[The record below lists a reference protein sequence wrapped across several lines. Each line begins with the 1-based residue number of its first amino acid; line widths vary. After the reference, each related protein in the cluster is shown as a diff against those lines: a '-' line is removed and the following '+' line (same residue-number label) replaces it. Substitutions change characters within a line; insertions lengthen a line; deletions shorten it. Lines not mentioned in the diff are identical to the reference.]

1 MVRSSSGDPGA
12 QPRERDDRVVP
23 ELNDR
28 LGRLGNPR
36 TMFER
41 LFVHSPVPHLIF
53 AADGSL
59 VACNPAYRE
68 LFGLEP
74 PPEFNVL
81 GDESSEHPRIA
92 DAARR
97 ALAGEAVRIGPI
109 WCQRDV
115 ANTAHNPGQRLAVEC
130 SLFPLL
136 EDTTGVT
143 HIALAYR
150 DVTAETEPAPMQ
162 ALSSEVPAHVLES
175 MTEAV
180 SLSDERGFMLYT
192 NPAADRMFGWAPGEL
207 RGQHVTVLNAYP
219 PDENERIVANVIA
232 QLQSS
237 GEWVG
242 QWDNRRKD
250 GSPFTTRARITKL
263 MLDGAPYWLCVQED
277 ISEEVAT
284 RRHADELAESLR
296 ASERQLRLITDSL
309 PALVTYM
316 GQDRRFRFTNNA
328 YMTWFGVEPQ
338 SLIGKHAKELVGEV
352 GYRQIQPYMERALA
366 GETVHYE
373 RDVTLPDGRTI
384 YTQMSYVPDK
394 DEQGRTLGYVALIH
408 DMTDRRRVE
417 LELQVERKRLHDIL
431 MHAPAAIS
439 VRSGPDQVFTFV
451 NATYQRLLPGRD
463 ILGRTMREVHPGST
477 TARFLELLERVYE
490 TGEAVTGLEVPAQV
504 RSSDDGIEDRFLNV
518 TYQPLRDA
526 DGRIDSVL
534 SFAVDVTEQV
544 NARRRSE
551 RLTEALR
558 ESEAR
563 YRGFV
568 NQSTEGIWR
577 IELGEPVATG
587 APVDEQLAAFY
598 ASGQLAECNDAMAK
612 MYGYARGDQL
622 VDRPLRE
629 LFAPEDPRSDAIL
642 RAFIASGYRLE
653 AVESRQTGS
662 DGRPRA
668 FRNSLVGVV
677 EDGRLLRAWGTQRDV
692 TAEVDAREQAEAGNR
707 AKDEFLALLGHE
719 LRNPLSPILTA
730 LGIMQLD
737 DGDAHREERA
747 IIGRQVDHMVRL
759 VDDLLDVSRI
769 TSGMVSLERSK
780 VDLVQVVDRAI
791 ELASPLLERHAHRL
805 SIEIQP
811 DLAVDGDPVR
821 LSQVFANLLTN
832 AAKYTPRGGAITIV
846 GERSGDRAYIRV
858 RDTGIG
864 ISPSMLPKVFDQ
876 FVQERQALDRSAGG
890 LGLGLSIVRSLVD
903 LHGGTVEAHSEGL
916 GQGSEFRVF
925 LPLYTGPGLPAAERP
940 QPAESER
947 PKGVRVLLVD
957 DNEDAAKLLGRV
969 LTVWGHVVRVA
980 HDGPTALR
988 IVETFTPEVAL
999 LDIGLPA
1006 MNGYELARRFH
1017 AIPALAGVRLVALT
1031 GYGQARDRDAALDAG
1046 FHEHMVKP
1054 VDLDAL
1060 ERVLAAPTIPGRS
1073 R

>member
-1 MVRSSSGDPGA
+1 MVPSSSGDPDP
-12 QPRERDDRVVP
+12 PRQERDDQAAIS
-23 ELNDR
+23 
-28 LGRLGNPR
+28 R
-36 TMFER
+36 T
-41 LFVHSPVPHLIF
+41 
-53 AADGSL
+53 
-59 VACNPAYRE
+59 
-68 LFGLEP
+68 
-74 PPEFNVL
+74 
-81 GDESSEHPRIA
+81 
-92 DAARR
+92 
-97 ALAGEAVRIGPI
+97 
-109 WCQRDV
+109 
-115 ANTAHNPGQRLAVEC
+115 
-130 SLFPLL
+130 
-136 EDTTGVT
+136 
-143 HIALAYR
+143 
-150 DVTAETEPAPMQ
+150 Q
-162 ALSSEVPAHVLES
+162 AFSNEVPARVLEN

-207 RGQHVTVLNAYP
+207 HGQHVTVLNAYP
-219 PDENERIVANVIA
+219 PAENERIVAAVIA

-263 MLDGAPYWLCVQED
+263 MLDGAPHWLCVQED
-277 ISEEVAT
+277 ISEEVAA
-284 RRHADELAESLR
+284 RRHADALAESLR

-316 GQDRRFRFTNNA
+316 GQDRRFKFTNDA
-328 YMTWFGVEPQ
+328 YKTWFGIEPQ

-394 DEQGRTLGYVALIH
+394 DEEGRTLGYVALIH
-408 DMTDRRRVE
+408 DMTDRRRAE
-417 LELQVERKRLHDIL
+417 LELQAERQRLHDIL
-431 MHAPAAIS
+431 MNAPAAIS
-439 VRSGPDQVFTFV
+439 LRSGPEHVFRFV
-451 NATYQRLLPGRD
+451 NAAYQRMLPGCD
-463 ILGRTMREVHPGST
+463 ILGRTTREVHAVST
-477 TARFLELLERVYE
+477 TPRFLEMLERVYV
-490 TGEAVTGLEVPAQV
+490 TGEAVTGLEVPAQLP
-504 RSSDDGIEDRFLNV
+504 SSDGSDERFLNV

-526 DGRIDSVL
+526 GGHINSL
-534 SFAVDVTEQV
+534 ISFAVDVTELV
-544 NARRRSE
+544 DARRRAE

-563 YRGFV
+563 YRSFV

-577 IELGEPVATG
+577 LELGEPVATS

-598 ASGQLAECNDAMAK
+598 TGGQLAECNDAMAQ

-622 VDRPLRE
+622 VDKPLRE
-629 LFAPEDPRSDAIL
+629 LFAPEDPRSIEFL
-642 RAFIASGYRLE
+642 RAFIDSGYRLE
-653 AVESRQTGS
+653 AVESRQPGS

-668 FRNSLVGVV
+668 FRSSLVGVV
-677 EDGRLLRAWGTQRDV
+677 ENGRLLRAWGTQRDV
-692 TAEVDAREQAEAGNR
+692 TAEVDAREQAEAANR

-719 LRNPLSPILTA
+719 LRNPLSPILAA
-730 LGIMQLD
+730 LRLMRLH
-737 DGDAHREERA
+737 DGDALGEERA
-747 IIGRQVDHMVRL
+747 IIERQVDHMVRL

-769 TSGMVSLERSK
+769 TRGMVSLDRRK
-780 VDLVQVVDRAI
+780 VDLAQVLDRAI
-791 ELASPLLERHAHRL
+791 ELASPLLEPHAHQL
-805 SIEIQP
+805 SVDLQP

-832 AAKYTPRGGAITIV
+832 AAKYTPHGGSITIA
-846 GERSGDRAYIRV
+846 GERSGDGVCVRV

-864 ISPSMLPKVFDQ
+864 ISASMLPRVFDQ

-916 GQGSEFRVF
+916 GEGSEFRVL
-925 LPLYTGPGLPAAERP
+925 LPLWTGPGQPDTKHSPPAT
-940 QPAESER
+940 SER
-947 PKGVRVLLVD
+947 PKGVRILLVD

-969 LTVWGHVVRVA
+969 LTAWGHRVSVA
-980 HDGPTALR
+980 HDGASALE
-988 IVETFTPEVAL
+988 IVETFTPDVAL
-999 LDIGLPA
+999 LDIGLPE
-1006 MNGYELARRFH
+1006 MDGYELARRLH

-1031 GYGQARDRDAALDAG
+1031 GYGQVRDRDAALDAG

-1060 ERVLAAPTIPGRS
+1060 ERVLVAHALRAQASPASNQDVQGP
-1073 R
+1073 

>member
-1 MVRSSSGDPGA
+1 
-12 QPRERDDRVVP
+12 
-23 ELNDR
+23 
-28 LGRLGNPR
+28 
-36 TMFER
+36 
-41 LFVHSPVPHLIF
+41 
-53 AADGSL
+53 
-59 VACNPAYRE
+59 
-68 LFGLEP
+68 
-74 PPEFNVL
+74 
-81 GDESSEHPRIA
+81 
-92 DAARR
+92 
-97 ALAGEAVRIGPI
+97 
-109 WCQRDV
+109 
-115 ANTAHNPGQRLAVEC
+115 
-130 SLFPLL
+130 
-136 EDTTGVT
+136 
-143 HIALAYR
+143 
-150 DVTAETEPAPMQ
+150 MQ
-162 ALSSEVPAHVLES
+162 AFSNEVPAHVLES

-180 SLSDERGFMLYT
+180 SLSDERGFILYT

-232 QLQSS
+232 QLHSS

-263 MLDGAPYWLCVQED
+263 MLDGAAHWLCVQED
-277 ISEEVAT
+277 ISEEVAA
-284 RRHADELAESLR
+284 RRHADALAESLR
-296 ASERQLRLITDSL
+296 ARERQLRLITDAL

-328 YMTWFGVEPQ
+328 YRTWFGIDPE

-394 DEQGRTLGYVALIH
+394 DEEGRTLGYVALIH
-408 DMTDRRRVE
+408 DMTDRRRAE
-417 LELQVERKRLHDIL
+417 LELQAERQRLHDIL

-439 VRSGPDQVFTFV
+439 LRSGPEHVFRFV
-451 NATYQRLLPGRD
+451 NAAYQRLLPGCD
-463 ILGRTMREVHPGST
+463 MLGRTTREVHNVST
-477 TARFLELLERVYE
+477 TPRFLELLERVYA
-490 TGEAVTGLEVPAQV
+490 TGEAVTGLEVPAQIPAADG
-504 RSSDDGIEDRFLNV
+504 SDERFLNV
-518 TYQPLRDA
+518 TYQPLRGA
-526 DGRIDSVL
+526 DGRIDSVI

-544 NARRRSE
+544 DARRRAE
-551 RLTEALR
+551 RLSEALR

-577 IELGEPVATG
+577 IELGEPVAIN
-587 APVDEQLAAFY
+587 ASVDEQLAAFHGT
-598 ASGQLAECNDAMAK
+598 GQLAECNDAMAQ

-629 LFAPEDPRSDAIL
+629 LLAPEDARSTGFL

-653 AVESRQTGS
+653 AVESRQNGS

-668 FRNSLVGVV
+668 FRSSLVGVI

-692 TAEVDAREQAEAGNR
+692 TAEVDAREQAEAANR

-730 LGIMQLD
+730 LGLMRLHE
-737 DGDAHREERA
+737 GDALGEERA
-747 IIGRQVDHMVRL
+747 IIERQVNHMVRL

-769 TSGMVSLERSK
+769 TRGMVSLDRRRIHLK
-780 VDLVQVVDRAI
+780 QVLDRAI
-791 ELASPLLERHAHRL
+791 ELASPLLEQHEHRL
-805 SIEIQP
+805 SIDLQP

-832 AAKYTPRGGAITIV
+832 AAKYTPRGGAIAIA
-846 GERSGDRAYIRV
+846 GDRSGNRVCVRV

-864 ISPSMLPKVFDQ
+864 ISPSMLPRVFDQ

-890 LGLGLSIVRSLVD
+890 LGLGLSIVRSLVE

-916 GQGSEFRVF
+916 GQGSEFRVL
-925 LPLYTGPGLPAAERP
+925 LPLCTGPDLPAAIHAP
-940 QPAESER
+940 PATSDK
-947 PKGVRVLLVD
+947 PKGLRVLLVD
-957 DNEDAAKLLGRV
+957 DNEDAATLIRRV

-980 HDGPTALR
+980 HDGASALE
-988 IVETFTPEVAL
+988 IVESFTPDVAF

-1006 MNGYELARRFH
+1006 MDGYELARRFR
-1017 AIPALAGVRLVALT
+1017 ALPALGGVRLVALT
-1031 GYGQARDRDAALDAG
+1031 GYGQARDREAALEAG

-1060 ERVLAAPTIPGRS
+1060 ERVLIARTPGVPR
-1073 R
+1073 